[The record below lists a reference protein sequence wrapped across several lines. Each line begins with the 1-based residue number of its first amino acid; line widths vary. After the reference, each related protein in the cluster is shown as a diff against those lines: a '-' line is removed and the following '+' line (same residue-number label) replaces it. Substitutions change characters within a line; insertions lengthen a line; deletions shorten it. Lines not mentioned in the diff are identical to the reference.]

1 MLGYNDARNPEAAP
15 GQPRLVDAPLDEAVG
30 RVGTHIRAFRP
41 DIVVTH
47 DAVGQLTGHLDHVR
61 THQITL
67 LAVEAAG
74 LAHLYPEAGPPW
86 QPTALYAATHPESG
100 VGPLRS
106 LLEGVGKK
114 VLTVPDSYVT
124 TSVDV
129 TPWAD
134 VKWAAILA
142 HRGEVARERPLPGI
156 LARPPKPTAPR
167 SSRSSTSPASAPP
180 NEGRLRPVDL
190 LTPRP
195 HASHPFAAHEQAL
208 TDRREMP
215 ATSALDERPRPART
229 VRLAVAQS
237 TVSQDPADRVVL
249 RRSGRRSGPCRSG
262 LRRRVRGWCSS
273 PRERSPIRAST

>member
-1 MLGYNDARNPEAAP
+1 MTALEVPVLPALLAVFPHPDDESLLAGGVLAQHHAAGARTAVVTATWAPDSRRAPELADALAVLGAGTPRMLGYNDARNPEAAP

-30 RVGTHIRAFRP
+30 RVVTHIRAFRP
-41 DIVVTH
+41 DNVVTH
-47 DAVGQLTGHLDHVR
+47 DAVGQLTGHPDHVR

-74 LAHLYPEAGPPW
+74 LAHLHPEAGPPW
-86 QPTALYAATHPESG
+86 QPTAMYAATHPESG
-100 VGPLRS
+100 VGSLRS

-156 LARPPKPTAPR
+156 LARLP
-167 SSRSSTSPASAPP
+167 
-180 NEGRLRPVDL
+180 E
-190 LTPRP
+190 
-195 HASHPFAAHEQAL
+195 
-208 TDRREMP
+208 
-215 ATSALDERPRPART
+215 
-229 VRLAVAQS
+229 
-237 TVSQDPADRVVL
+237 ADRTQIIQTEYFTRL
-249 RRSGRRSGPCRSG
+249 SPGPTKGESAQ
-262 LRRRVRGWCSS
+262 LTS
-273 PRERSPIRAST
+273 